1 VGTFTQPIRA
11 ADAGYELPV
20 NVDVYDK
27 AGERV
32 FNAEIRMWL
41 SPKR

>member
-1 VGTFTQPIRA
+1 VPFRTA
-11 ADAGYELPV
+11 EAGYEVPV

-27 AGERV
+27 SDERV

-41 SPKR
+41 SPKNRT